1 MDNQPPRRNWWS
13 RNWKWVV
20 PVLGVAAILLVVGSI
35 TLFVTLLFGT
45 MKSSGAY
52 KQALVAVRADPAV
65 AQALGTPV
73 NAGFIVTGS
82 VNVSGSSG
90 DADLS
95 IPVSGPQGKGTVHAK
110 ATKSMGEWQFTELVV
125 EIAATGERIDLLAG
139 TTP

>member
-1 MDNQPPRRNWWS
+1 MDYQPPRPNWWS
-13 RNWKWVV
+13 RNWKWFV
-20 PVLGVAAILLVVGSI
+20 PVLCVAAVLLFVGGI
-35 TLFVTLLFGT
+35 ALFVTLLFGT

-65 AQALGTPV
+65 AQALGTPID
-73 NAGFIVTGS
+73 AGFFVSGS

-95 IPVSGPQGKGTVHAK
+95 IPVSGPEGKGTVHAK

-125 EIAATGERIDLLAG
+125 EITATGERIDLLTG
-139 TTP
+139 TSP